1 MTRRA
6 AAAVPGVGHQ
16 RAIAADWPSVHVE
29 LHTQ

>member
-1 MTRRA
+1 MTWRA

-16 RAIAADWPSVHVE
+16 RAIAADWASVHVE